1 MQTSEIETYA
11 RQLFDQ
17 MGAKSI
23 AHAAQKAAK
32 ATEGGNEDDAQN
44 WRRIEE
50 ALLNMRGPHQG

>member
-1 MQTSEIETYA
+1 MQISEIETYA
-11 RQLFDQ
+11 RQIYDQ

-32 ATEGGNEDDAQN
+32 AAEEGNEADAQN

-50 ALLNMRGPHQG
+50 ALISIRGPHQG

>member
-1 MQTSEIETYA
+1 MQTSDIETYA

-23 AHAAQKAAK
+23 AHAAQKAAQ
-32 ATEGGNEDDAQN
+32 ATEDGDGEDAKT

-50 ALLNMRGPHQG
+50 ALMGMRGPHQG